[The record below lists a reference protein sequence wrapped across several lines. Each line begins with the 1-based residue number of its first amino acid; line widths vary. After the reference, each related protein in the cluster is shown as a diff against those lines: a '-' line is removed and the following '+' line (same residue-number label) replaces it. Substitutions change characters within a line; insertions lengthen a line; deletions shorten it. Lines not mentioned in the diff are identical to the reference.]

1 MAVSYRARESQ
12 FKQIIFIQYFGTNIP
27 NIVSKYPTITDTNQ
41 VGTIKANVN
50 QNYIQPSWKLKTV
63 KLKVGGRATVY
74 EGTKV
79 KIRCPVKKFKR

>member
-1 MAVSYRARESQ
+1 MATESPNLG
-12 FKQIIFIQYFGTNIP
+12 KIIFETIIYFSTNRS
-27 NIVSKYPTITDTNQ
+27 NIISKHHKIADTNQ